1 MNGTPTSRSP
11 QTPQA
16 SKASA
21 FTDSL
26 AHRLAGQSVGK
37 AGLARDQTEISRI
50 IAEASVGSKFY
61 ENERKKDEELT
72 AKIESLMR
80 RKDESMKEVNIAA
93 VEASA
98 DRLLAEIE
106 ASRDLSQ
113 TIVHFDCDAFYASVE
128 MLDDPSLIGKPF
140 GVSPGVLTT
149 ASYEARKYGVR
160 SAMPGFIA
168 KKLCPQ
174 LIIVPLHFERYAE
187 MSEQVMSILR
197 TRDPNMATVSVD
209 EAYLNITEYC
219 ETHNVSPEECVSQL
233 RAEVH
238 EKTKLT
244 VSAGIAPNKML
255 AKICSDRNKP
265 NGQYY
270 LPFER
275 EAVVSFM
282 AELPIRKVPGIG
294 KVSERLLQSFGIK
307 TCGDIYRE
315 RATIGV
321 MDHWLGLH
329 GLLQAHLGVASNDV
343 HPGRREERK
352 SVGSETTFHAT
363 SNVEELLKKLEKCAE
378 SLAEDLQDKSFA
390 GKTVTLKYKLDTF
403 KLFTRAKSCK
413 RYVSTKEELFAIG
426 KELFLKENATTQQPL
441 KLRLIGLQ
449 VSKLKDLRVDEERG
463 IMKFFSKSPGGKTPN
478 SNASDKKRRRVD
490 EDSYI
495 VISSDNSGDEAEE
508 QGQSPS
514 HGSSGLHKMNSSPPP
529 RISKTKKDN
538 FFDSSDSEVDED
550 GGLQTAGGGPSRVAI
565 HIQPPS
571 SSPEELLDAG
581 DKTAGASDSELA
593 AVGRGWKSKSPSQLS
608 VPNTDT
614 VKTAQREK
622 PGKPKKLAP
631 DNASSGSTEL
641 QKENLFPKS
650 PPNLIPKPETPV
662 KPQSVVCPICNRT
675 LETDNAGLNAHID
688 FCLSR
693 GIIKQASAEGD
704 RAPVTPKRKG
714 GSGGPGRSGPPK
726 GKGSVKAGEAGVKR
740 PTPFARKR

>member
-1 MNGTPTSRSP
+1 MNGAPAPQSP
-11 QTPQA
+11 QPPSA
-16 SKASA
+16 SKVLA

-72 AKIESLMR
+72 AKIESLKKK
-80 RKDESMKEVNIAA
+80 KDELMRVANLAA

-98 DRLLAEIE
+98 DRLVAEIE
-106 ASRDLSQ
+106 ATRDLTQ
-113 TIVHFDCDAFYASVE
+113 TIVHIDCDAFYASVE

-160 SAMPGFIA
+160 SAMPA
-168 KKLCPQ
+168 KKLCPE
-174 LIIVPLHFERYAE
+174 LIIVPLHFERYSE

-219 ETHNVSPEECVSQL
+219 QTHDLSPEECVREL

-265 NGQYY
+265 NGQFY

-294 KVSERLLQSFGIK
+294 KVSERLLQSFGIN

-315 RATIGV
+315 RATISV

-329 GLLQAHLGVASNDV
+329 GLLQAYLGIASNDV

-363 SNVEELLKKLEKCAE
+363 SNVEELFKKLEKCAE
-378 SLAEDLQDKSFA
+378 SLAEDLQEKSFA
-390 GKTVTLKYKLDTF
+390 GRTVTLKYKLDTF
-403 KLFTRAKSCK
+403 KLFTRAKSCN
-413 RYVSTKEELFAIG
+413 RYVSTKEDLLAIG
-426 KELFLKENATTQQPL
+426 KELFLKENASAKNPL

-449 VSKLKDLRVDEERG
+449 VSKLKDLRIDEDKG
-463 IMKFFSKSPGGKTPN
+463 IMKFFSRSPGSKTPT
-478 SNASDKKRRRVD
+478 SDTSAKKRRKL
-490 EDSYI
+490 EDDAYI
-495 VISSDNSGDEAEE
+495 VISSDNSGDEAED
-508 QGQSPS
+508 GVDSVFLQSPS
-514 HGSSGLHKMNSSPPP
+514 SRRTADSSPPP
-529 RISKTKKDN
+529 PVPKPRKDN
-538 FFDSSDSEVDED
+538 FFDSSDSEIDDD
-550 GGLQTAGGGPSRVAI
+550 GELQTAGAGPSRVAI

-571 SSPEELLDAG
+571 SSPEDLLHNG
-581 DKTAGASDSELA
+581 DQVMEVDDNESGAEGRTGTRLGIPKANTGGASKRDQLGTGKKVTFGRVLSSSSEL
-593 AVGRGWKSKSPSQLS
+593 R
-608 VPNTDT
+608 
-614 VKTAQREK
+614 
-622 PGKPKKLAP
+622 
-631 DNASSGSTEL
+631 
-641 QKENLFPKS
+641 KENIS
-650 PPNLIPKPETPV
+650 PRSSSYLNPKPTTPT
-662 KPQSVVCPICNRT
+662 KPQSVVCPICNRS
-675 LETDNAGLNAHID
+675 LETDNAGLNSHID

-704 RAPVTPKRKG
+704 KAPVTPKKK
-714 GSGGPGRSGPPK
+714 SGQGNAKSAPLK
-726 GKGSVKAGEAGVKR
+726 GKGPKGGGLKR
-740 PTPFARKR
+740 PNPSAPRR

>member
-1 MNGTPTSRSP
+1 MNGAPAPQSP
-11 QTPQA
+11 QPPSA
-16 SKASA
+16 SKAAA

-72 AKIESLMR
+72 AKIESLK
-80 RKDESMKEVNIAA
+80 RKKDDLLKEANL

-98 DRLLAEIE
+98 DRLVAEIE
-106 ASRDLSQ
+106 ATRDLSQ

-174 LIIVPLHFERYAE
+174 LILVPLHFERYSE

-219 ETHNVSPEECVSQL
+219 QTHDLSPEECVNEL

-275 EAVVSFM
+275 EAIVSFM

-294 KVSERLLQSFGIK
+294 KVSERLLQSFGIN

-315 RATIGV
+315 RATISV

-329 GLLQAHLGVASNDV
+329 GLLQAYLGIASNDV

-363 SNVEELLKKLEKCAE
+363 SNVEELFKKLEKCAE
-378 SLAEDLQDKSFA
+378 SLAEDLQEKSFA
-390 GKTVTLKYKLDTF
+390 GRTVTLKYKLDTF
-403 KLFTRAKSCK
+403 KLFTRAKSCG
-413 RYVSTKEELFAIG
+413 RYVSTKEDLLAIG
-426 KELFLKENATTQQPL
+426 KELFLKENASAKQPL

-449 VSKLKDLRVDEERG
+449 VSKLKDLRVDEEKG
-463 IMKFFSKSPGGKTPN
+463 IMKFFSKSPGSKTPT
-478 SNASDKKRRRVD
+478 SDASAKKRRKLD
-490 EDSYI
+490 DDAYI

-508 QGQSPS
+508 EVDAAFLESPGP
-514 HGSSGLHKMNSSPPP
+514 HRTGSSPPP
-529 RISKTKKDN
+529 RVPKPKKDN
-538 FFDSSDSEVDED
+538 FFDSSDSEVDD
-550 GGLQTAGGGPSRVAI
+550 DDGLQTRGAGPSRVAI

-571 SSPEELLDAG
+571 SSPEDLLNAGNEIMELD
-581 DKTAGASDSELA
+581 DDERGAE
-593 AVGRGWKSKSPSQLS
+593 GR
-608 VPNTDT
+608 V
-614 VKTAQREK
+614 EK
-622 PGKPKKLAP
+622 PKPASRLAVP
-631 DNASSGSTEL
+631 KTGTGEAAKRDERGMGNKVTLSEALSISPEPRKGGIS
-641 QKENLFPKS
+641 PKS
-650 PPNLIPKPETPV
+650 SPNLTAKPTTPI
-662 KPQSVVCPICNRT
+662 KPQSVVCPICNRS
-675 LETDNAGLNAHID
+675 LETDNAGLNSHID

-704 RAPVTPKRKG
+704 KAPVTPKRKV
-714 GSGGPGRSGPPK
+714 GSEGNVKSAPLK
-726 GKGSVKAGEAGVKR
+726 GKGPKSGGLKR
-740 PTPFARKR
+740 PNPFAPRR